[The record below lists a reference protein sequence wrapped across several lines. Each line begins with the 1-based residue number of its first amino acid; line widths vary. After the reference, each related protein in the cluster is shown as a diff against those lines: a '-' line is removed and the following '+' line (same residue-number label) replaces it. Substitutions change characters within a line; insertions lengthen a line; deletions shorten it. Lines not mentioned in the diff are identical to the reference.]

1 VRTLLTKTTLI
12 AILMFGFLSPVAM
25 GQRRHDSD
33 RRCRF
38 EYNRAVR
45 QANHLRGPAKRAQL
59 AEARR
64 EYNDCRRHH

>member
-1 VRTLLTKTTLI
+1 MRTLLTKITLI
-12 AILMFGFLSPVAM
+12 AILMFGVLSPVAM
-25 GQRRHDSD
+25 GQRHDSD
-33 RRCRF
+33 RRCRI

-45 QANHLRGPAKRAQL
+45 QANRLHGPAKRAQL